1 MSSSPLNQLQKPVI
15 LLGGAIVAFVLF
27 VTRQPVEFEINTI
40 WVTLVLI
47 LVFSSVVAII
57 KSLNLVLCTH
67 VLFIDM
73 PDPDNY
79 AAALLRSYQS
89 KINDNFLARVGRK
102 VLKSLGLS
110 LCPLYIVC
118 AGRRVNLGLA
128 HKNAHGRFFDE
139 SAKCWLNWDPN
150 EHIGQLAADKDITCD
165 SKTIEDSFLVLKK
178 NMFDLDCILH
188 SAGFADYVLVRGHI
202 AKEIPLS
209 YSHHAD
215 EWRFYNNVKK
225 SWVSSA
231 EYDQLS
237 NRRCDESDDSQD
249 SEQRRKLAHQVI
261 NKLTGALDFASS
273 CFGSHWLSLNQ
284 FHTLLSK
291 YSKIGL
297 TVAGPATDMAYLVK
311 KVSSWTGNV
320 DSYYC
325 PNCLENMPSAEAKVK
340 KNRCANCFDC
350 PSCGNTLSTRATAVA
365 IQAEKGGDDAKAMQ
379 AKKVYYLA
387 CGFCRWSSRDVG
399 IEDKSV
405 ASGAWQEQESPA
417 TKRVNVLV
425 EYYRQLAQKE
435 KVEREKK
442 KLTKRRNFMH
452 LSDKF
457 GLSSLTR
464 RKSSLS
470 YLTASFSPKGK
481 DIMDEE
487 VNLKNPSEAVEEVE
501 TLPEEFYNKP
511 LILEKVPNLSQR
523 LCQPD
528 FQPGAIGDL
537 HPRHKH
543 LLAKRSQRCR
553 ECEHNL
559 SKPEFNPSSI
569 KFKIQLGAVHY
580 VPLLK
585 ISNVPVLKFGKVVL
599 PTFPL
604 MLGARDE
611 AAEFDE
617 IDSVVVNRQANKL
630 WFLVKVLPQ
639 KPLGDVKFS
648 MIMQYEYKHI
658 TTALVRGG
666 QESEEQVVTLK
677 HKLHINLGPVLTES

>member
-1 MSSSPLNQLQKPVI
+1 MASPFEGDAVRV
-15 LLGGAIVAFVLF
+15 LLTCSCSALSPAARLYFC
-27 VTRQPVEFEINTI
+27 RHC
-40 WVTLVLI
+40 
-47 LVFSSVVAII
+47 I
-57 KSLNLVLCTH
+57 K
-67 VLFIDM
+67 
-73 PDPDNY
+73 
-79 AAALLRSYQS
+79 LR
-89 KINDNFLARVGRK
+89 
-102 VLKSLGLS
+102 
-110 LCPLYIVC
+110 CPLCV
-118 AGRRVNLGLA
+118 
-128 HKNAHGRFFDE
+128 
-139 SAKCWLNWDPN
+139 
-150 EHIGQLAADKDITCD
+150 
-165 SKTIEDSFLVLKK
+165 
-178 NMFDLDCILH
+178 
-188 SAGFADYVLVRGHI
+188 
-202 AKEIPLS
+202 
-209 YSHHAD
+209 SH
-215 EWRFYNNVKK
+215 E
-225 SWVSSA
+225 
-231 EYDQLS
+231 
-237 NRRCDESDDSQD
+237 
-249 SEQRRKLAHQVI
+249 
-261 NKLTGALDFASS
+261 
-273 CFGSHWLSLNQ
+273 
-284 FHTLLSK
+284 
-291 YSKIGL
+291 
-297 TVAGPATDMAYLVK
+297 
-311 KVSSWTGNV
+311 V

-417 TKRVNVLV
+417 TKRVNILV

-457 GLSSLTR
+457 GLSSLTK

-470 YLTASFSPKGK
+470 YLTASFGPKGK
-481 DIMDEE
+481 ELVDED

-580 VPLLK
+580 VPMLK
-585 ISNVPVLKFGKVVL
+585 ISSVPVLKFGKESQVTLSLTNPVENLLKVTLLRFEEETKDTGKESDVQNKGDKSDQTADKKDNKTENEEKKEDEKKDEAKEKSEAEQEKDAEKEKKKDSSIGVAAVIRKPDRSMNNSCESRSFVSTAEVVL

-617 IDSVVVNRQANKL
+617 IDSATPAEMFNDDPRVVVNRQANKL

-639 KPLGDVKFS
+639 KSIGDVKFS
-648 MIMQYEYKHI
+648 LIMQYEYKHI

-677 HKLHINLGPVLTES
+677 HKLHINLGPVLSES

>member
-1 MSSSPLNQLQKPVI
+1 MASPFEGDGVRV
-15 LLGGAIVAFVLF
+15 LLTCSCSALSPAARLYFC
-27 VTRQPVEFEINTI
+27 RHC
-40 WVTLVLI
+40 
-47 LVFSSVVAII
+47 I
-57 KSLNLVLCTH
+57 K
-67 VLFIDM
+67 
-73 PDPDNY
+73 
-79 AAALLRSYQS
+79 LR
-89 KINDNFLARVGRK
+89 
-102 VLKSLGLS
+102 
-110 LCPLYIVC
+110 CPLCV
-118 AGRRVNLGLA
+118 
-128 HKNAHGRFFDE
+128 
-139 SAKCWLNWDPN
+139 
-150 EHIGQLAADKDITCD
+150 
-165 SKTIEDSFLVLKK
+165 
-178 NMFDLDCILH
+178 
-188 SAGFADYVLVRGHI
+188 
-202 AKEIPLS
+202 
-209 YSHHAD
+209 SH
-215 EWRFYNNVKK
+215 E
-225 SWVSSA
+225 
-231 EYDQLS
+231 
-237 NRRCDESDDSQD
+237 
-249 SEQRRKLAHQVI
+249 
-261 NKLTGALDFASS
+261 
-273 CFGSHWLSLNQ
+273 
-284 FHTLLSK
+284 
-291 YSKIGL
+291 
-297 TVAGPATDMAYLVK
+297 
-311 KVSSWTGNV
+311 V

-585 ISNVPVLKFGKVVL
+585 ISNVPVLKFGKESQVTLSLTNPVENLLKVTLLQFEEEAKDTAKENDTQDQEDKSDQNADKKEHKNENEEKKEDEKKDAGEAQDKTDVEKDTEKEKKKDGSLGVTAVIHKPDRNMNNSCESRCFVSTAEVVL

-617 IDSVVVNRQANKL
+617 IDSGTSAEMFNDDPRVVVNRQANKL